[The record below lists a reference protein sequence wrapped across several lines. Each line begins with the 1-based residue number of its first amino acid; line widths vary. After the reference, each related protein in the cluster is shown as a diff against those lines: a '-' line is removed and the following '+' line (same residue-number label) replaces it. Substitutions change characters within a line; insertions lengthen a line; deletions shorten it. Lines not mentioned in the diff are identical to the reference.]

1 MRARRAVS
9 RIVKL
14 GDYFRRIYTNTTRR
28 KQKTTT
34 MTTTMTTTTTT
45 RAHLSKHNHNRQAY
59 LISRQY
65 THMNK
70 RDTSMGK
77 AIFFN
82 FNARMG
88 IVTILHDSFVCLY
101 ASSTKS
107 FVELACVNRKEK
119 QSKCPPECPFPV
131 RMFVHRGN
139 HDLKTPSV
147 KAKHA

>member
-1 MRARRAVS
+1 M
-9 RIVKL
+9 
-14 GDYFRRIYTNTTRR
+14 
-28 KQKTTT
+28 
-34 MTTTMTTTTTT
+34 TTT
-45 RAHLSKHNHNRQAY
+45 RARSSKHNHNRQAY

-88 IVTILHDSFVCLY
+88 IVTILHDSFVCFY
-101 ASSTKS
+101 ASSTIM

-119 QSKCPPECPFPV
+119 QVRAPEC
-131 RMFVHRGN
+131 
-139 HDLKTPSV
+139 LCLSE
-147 KAKHA
+147 